1 MAVEIAPVLGCAT
14 CASPLCPACLGCTAC
29 RTVSAGCVCPSP
41 EFTADRV
48 AARLVK
54 PCRAC
59 GIPVELTAYQARNKV
74 YLCSTCQKQ
83 QLRAYLD
90 GAVAAARAY
99 VSAVNAATFCA
110 ECGAQPVEWHNPE
123 HVEMNRQGYRISSMV
138 ARGRTV
144 RAIRAEMARC
154 TPLCRRCHMTVDGR
168 MRALVAR
175 MSQPREQLPPKP
187 CSDCA
192 RPYKPLRN
200 GRCNPCYKRG
210 RRLHHEE
217 AGR

>member
-14 CASPLCPACLGCTAC
+14 CAAPLCPACLGCTSC

-41 EFTADRV
+41 EFTGPT
-48 AARLVK
+48 K

-59 GIPVELTAYQARNKV
+59 GDMVRLTAYQVRNSV
-74 YLCSTCQKQ
+74 YLCPTCQKA

-90 GAVAAARAY
+90 GAIASARAY
-99 VSAVNAATFCA
+99 VDAVNEATYCA

-144 RAIRAEMARC
+144 DAIRAEMARC

-175 MSQPREQLPPKP
+175 MSQPREQQPPKP
-187 CSDCA
+187 CSECT

-200 GRCNPCYKRG
+200 GRCNPCYLRG
-210 RRLHHEE
+210 RRQKYEE
-217 AGR
+217 TGR